1 MKKLTLP
8 TRLLTAAGL
17 LLLAS
22 TASASFIST
31 GAIESDGTN
40 ATLDHTYFS
49 VNTAGTIEIALS
61 STDDPE
67 MNLRFASADGTLGS
81 LIENDDDGGP
91 GLSSFISRFLNVGIY
106 AIINGEFAVSNAEG
120 GFSHFNPEGPSNP
133 YTLSVSGDTSLLFVR
148 EGNLD
153 GSFTQTNVAVPAP
166 VGAALLW
173 LGLLGLGVARR
184 RRS

>member
-1 MKKLTLP
+1 MKIKSFV
-8 TRLLTAAGL
+8 ASMAL
-17 LLLAS
+17 LLIS
-22 TASASFIST
+22 TGANAGFIST

-67 MNLRFASADGTLGS
+67 MNLRFATASGILGAF
-81 LIENDDDGGP
+81 IVNNDDGGP
-91 GLSSFISRFLNVGIY
+91 GLNSLISIFLNVGVY
-106 AIINGEFAVSNAEG
+106 AVINGEFAVPNTEV

-153 GSFTQTNVAVPAP
+153 GSFTQTNAVPEP
-166 VGAALLW
+166 TSLL
-173 LGLLGLGVARR
+173 LLGLGLAGMGIRKRR
-184 RRS
+184 KAC